1 MRRLREYYEEVPS
14 GDEESTQSVDTKSTH
29 STSEPSTQSVDLQP
43 TQLVKEHSAEEK
55 KLYAW
60 DLPFN

>member
-1 MRRLREYYEEVPS
+1 MTS